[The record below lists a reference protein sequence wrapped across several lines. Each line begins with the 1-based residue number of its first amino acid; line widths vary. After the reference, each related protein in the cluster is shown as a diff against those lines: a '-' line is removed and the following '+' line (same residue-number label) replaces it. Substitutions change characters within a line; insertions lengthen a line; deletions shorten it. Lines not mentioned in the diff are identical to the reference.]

1 MNGFISWRVWSNNTQ
16 KKRILSSCFD
26 EKYVHTS
33 AFYFSVSCDCCGGQ
47 VRAGPCPHLF
57 PAPQGHHSVPHA
69 SATPVPGSREN
80 TGKHKFSSISQAVIT
95 PSVLCCLLHLV
106 FHLPQSCQCHRQTEN
121 SEENLEMR
129 SSGESWRE
137 DEEDKESEMVWMHK
151 CCLSWKL
158 EKGAGGAPNSQV
170 SHLGA
175 FCVWCFI
182 ACLTQGCCGKWPL
195 YQIFG
200 ATFAEPLWA
209 RWPCPHYLLHEM
221 LSYLGS
227 RTVLF
232 VCLVH
237 PQSPWPPTPL
247 VFLSEWSGWRRAV
260 QQLASAF
267 SGVWAVQVLIL

>member
-1 MNGFISWRVWSNNTQ
+1 MKNMSIHLAFIFPSVVTAVVDRSERV
-16 KKRILSSCFD
+16 L
-26 EKYVHTS
+26 VHVCSQHRRDTIW
-33 AFYFSVSCDCCGGQ
+33 
-47 VRAGPCPHLF
+47 L
-57 PAPQGHHSVPHA
+57 VPHA
-69 SATPVPGSREN
+69 SATPVPGSRED
-80 TGKHKFSSISQAVIT
+80 TGKHKFTSISQAVIT

-158 EKGAGGAPNSQV
+158 EKGTGGAANSQV

-195 YQIFG
+195 Y
-200 ATFAEPLWA
+200 
-209 RWPCPHYLLHEM
+209 
-221 LSYLGS
+221 
-227 RTVLF
+227 
-232 VCLVH
+232 
-237 PQSPWPPTPL
+237 
-247 VFLSEWSGWRRAV
+247 
-260 QQLASAF
+260 
-267 SGVWAVQVLIL
+267 